1 MQEGILQRV
10 KSASKVKQISIAELE
25 RKMGVGSNSIYK
37 WKTQQPKLDKIKK
50 VSEILEVSTDYLI
63 YGDGKEVAENE

>member
-63 YGDGKEVAENE
+63 YGDSKEVAENE